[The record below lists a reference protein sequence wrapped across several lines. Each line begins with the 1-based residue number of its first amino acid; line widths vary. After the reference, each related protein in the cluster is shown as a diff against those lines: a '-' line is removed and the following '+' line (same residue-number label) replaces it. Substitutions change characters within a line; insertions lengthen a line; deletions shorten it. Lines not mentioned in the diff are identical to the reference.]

1 MEPANIGAHIYTD
14 DVAFLQDL
22 VAGDPVDDLVVHRN
36 AGSPREVPH
45 PRRAGE
51 VQERGD
57 GPLPFDEFANCS
69 IYLKSGYAGTYH
81 FARQRT
87 GRRSNLSRTAHPLNI
102 SGRL

>member
-1 MEPANIGAHIYTD
+1 MSPSFRTF
-14 DVAFLQDL
+14 V
-22 VAGDPVDDLVVHRN
+22 GDPVDDLVVHRN
-36 AGSPREVPH
+36 AGPREVPH
-45 PRRAGE
+45 PG
-51 VQERGD
+51 
-57 GPLPFDEFANCS
+57 GPGKCRNEGMALPFDEFANCS

>member
-1 MEPANIGAHIYTD
+1 MSPSFRTWLLGIPWMTSSFTEMQAAPGKSRTP
-14 DVAFLQDL
+14 
-22 VAGDPVDDLVVHRN
+22 GGPGKCRN
-36 AGSPREVPH
+36 D
-45 PRRAGE
+45 
-51 VQERGD
+51 GD